1 MSMQYSDNEGCEGF
15 VLWNEKCSVMFW
27 KILYD
32 LRTALNIQ
40 SYNLHYYEY
49 TVCLG
54 RGNRVTKYSKIRVNN
69 KPLYMCVG
77 IFFNVKWWQ
86 TTTYMNFYILYFFVM
101 KKVII
106 RSSKKIS
113 TYSVFQQLNFLLQYE
128 KNNYS
133 KIWL

>member
-1 MSMQYSDNEGCEGF
+1 MSWEGEYGY
-15 VLWNEKCSVMFW
+15 
-27 KILYD
+27 KIFK
-32 LRTALNIQ
+32 N
-40 SYNLHYYEY
+40 
-49 TVCLG
+49 G
-54 RGNRVTKYSKIRVNN
+54 VNN

>member
-1 MSMQYSDNEGCEGF
+1 MQYSDNEGCEGF
-15 VLWNEKCSVMFW
+15 VLWNEKCNVMFW
-27 KILYD
+27 KILYV
-32 LRTALNIQ
+32 LKTALNIQ
-40 SYNLHYYEY
+40 SNNLHYYEY

-54 RGNRVTKYSKIRVNN
+54 RGNRVTKYSKMGWIII

>member
-1 MSMQYSDNEGCEGF
+1 
-15 VLWNEKCSVMFW
+15 
-27 KILYD
+27 
-32 LRTALNIQ
+32 
-40 SYNLHYYEY
+40 
-49 TVCLG
+49 
-54 RGNRVTKYSKIRVNN
+54 
-69 KPLYMCVG
+69 MCWD
-77 IFFNVKWWQ
+77 FFNVKWWQ
-86 TTTYMNFYILYFFVM
+86 TTTYINFYILYFFVM

>member
-1 MSMQYSDNEGCEGF
+1 
-15 VLWNEKCSVMFW
+15 
-27 KILYD
+27 
-32 LRTALNIQ
+32 
-40 SYNLHYYEY
+40 
-49 TVCLG
+49 
-54 RGNRVTKYSKIRVNN
+54 
-69 KPLYMCVG
+69 MCWD
-77 IFFNVKWWQ
+77 FFNVKWWQ

>member
-1 MSMQYSDNEGCEGF
+1 MSWEGGYGY
-15 VLWNEKCSVMFW
+15 
-27 KILYD
+27 KIFK
-32 LRTALNIQ
+32 N
-40 SYNLHYYEY
+40 
-49 TVCLG
+49 G
-54 RGNRVTKYSKIRVNN
+54 VNN

>member
-1 MSMQYSDNEGCEGF
+1 MSWEGEYGY
-15 VLWNEKCSVMFW
+15 
-27 KILYD
+27 KIFK
-32 LRTALNIQ
+32 N
-40 SYNLHYYEY
+40 
-49 TVCLG
+49 G
-54 RGNRVTKYSKIRVNN
+54 VNN

-101 KKVII
+101 KKVTV

-113 TYSVFQQLNFLLQYE
+113 TYTVFQQLNFLLQYE

>member
-1 MSMQYSDNEGCEGF
+1 MSWEGEYGY
-15 VLWNEKCSVMFW
+15 
-27 KILYD
+27 KIFK
-32 LRTALNIQ
+32 N
-40 SYNLHYYEY
+40 
-49 TVCLG
+49 G
-54 RGNRVTKYSKIRVNN
+54 VNN

-86 TTTYMNFYILYFFVM
+86 TTTYMNFFILYFFVM
-101 KKVII
+101 KKVTV

-113 TYSVFQQLNFLLQYE
+113 TYTVFQQLNFLLQYE

>member
-1 MSMQYSDNEGCEGF
+1 MSWEGELGY
-15 VLWNEKCSVMFW
+15 
-27 KILYD
+27 KIFK
-32 LRTALNIQ
+32 N
-40 SYNLHYYEY
+40 
-49 TVCLG
+49 G
-54 RGNRVTKYSKIRVNN
+54 VNN